1 MHAFL
6 KVDLFKLRHIYSC
19 VKCLKIHENSGQM
32 FSSSAHLHRKAMGK
46 QCSKNFSLWIAKHY
60 TGYMMQYLIWIH
72 TDSIS
77 STICVLTNR
86 WAFRCT
92 CASIKKNPSSIAI
105 DATGAMVPNWNHNVQ
120 TLLPLLS
127 TCLYIL
133 CTRNLEGRNKYLQD
147 RKSVV

>member
-19 VKCLKIHENSGQM
+19 VKCLEIHENSGQM

-46 QCSKNFSLWIAKHY
+46 QCSKKFSLWIAKHY

-77 STICVLTNR
+77 STVCVSTNR

-92 CASIKKNPSSIAI
+92 CASIKKNQ
-105 DATGAMVPNWNHNVQ
+105 V
-120 TLLPLLS
+120 LLLS
-127 TCLYIL
+127 MLLGPWCQTETTMCKPCFLSCQHVYISCVQGIL
-133 CTRNLEGRNKYLQD
+133 KD
-147 RKSVV
+147 RINICKQTSK